1 MKPRNVTK
9 LVEEA
14 RKGNIMAK
22 EELIKRYLHLVTK
35 YVEEYDGILE
45 KTDLYQEAVVVLI
58 LKLNRYLKEDFHA
71 PLGTYLHGSI
81 EAFFEHTVNR
91 MEREY
96 GKIKEGDVCI
106 LEDSSD
112 YIHLV
117 ELKLSL
123 KTKDN

>member
-1 MKPRNVTK
+1 MGKYEVQR
-9 LVEEA
+9 LVEKAKQGNVDA
-14 RKGNIMAK
+14 R
-22 EELIKRYLHLVTK
+22 EQLIKRYLDLVSREI
-35 YVEEYDGILE
+35 EEYQGIFE
-45 KTDLYQEAVVVLI
+45 KEDLYQEAVVVLI

-106 LEDSSD
+106 LEDSSK
-112 YIHLV
+112 YIDLV

>member
-71 PLGTYLHGSI
+71 TLGTYLHGSI

-106 LEDSSD
+106 LEDSSK
-112 YIHLV
+112 YIDLV

>member
-35 YVEEYDGILE
+35 YVEEYDGVLE

>member
-35 YVEEYDGILE
+35 YVEEYDGVLE

-106 LEDSSD
+106 LEDSSK
-112 YIHLV
+112 YIDLV